1 MACGDR
7 DRTLTTYFRSMG
19 KSRDRPADRSGAGL
33 WGRPYKQ
40 PPSAKQTAE
49 STARDE
55 PKAFMPA
62 WAAVMGQWICFLL
75 GAVCIV
81 CGAFGI
87 FAKHVDDPPSASV
100 AWLGSAYM
108 PTLRIT
114 ALLCLFLGLL
124 LVRRGW
130 CSPDREPQGSENER
144 RP

>member
-19 KSRDRPADRSGAGL
+19 KSRDRPVDYPGAGL
-33 WGRPYKQ
+33 LGRAYKQ
-40 PPSAKQTAE
+40 PPGAQQTTE

-62 WAAVMGQWICFLL
+62 WAFVMGQWICFLL
-75 GAVCIV
+75 GVICIV

-87 FAKHVDDPPSASV
+87 FAKHLEEPPSASA

-108 PTLRIT
+108 PTLRVT
-114 ALLCLFLGLL
+114 ALLCLFLGWLL
-124 LVRRGW
+124 MRRGW
-130 CSPDREPQGSENER
+130 GSP

>member
-1 MACGDR
+1 MACGHTG
-7 DRTLTTYFRSMG
+7 RTLTTYFRPMG
-19 KSRDRPADRSGAGL
+19 KGCDHAVDRPAARPL
-33 WGRPYKQ
+33 GRAYEQ
-40 PPSAKQTAE
+40 PPTAQQTAE

-87 FAKHVDDPPSASV
+87 FAKHVEDPPAASV

-114 ALLCLFLGLL
+114 ALLCLFLGWLL
-124 LVRRGW
+124 MRRGW
-130 CSPDREPQGSENER
+130 GSP